1 MRYIS
6 DCIGMNPAKLEP
18 KRSINRLGWCGA
30 EFMPYAEDIVYDG
43 DKEYDPI
50 FRNIRE
56 NGSFAVW
63 KEHCAGL
70 RKNKINRLAFAASFG
85 SALIEPLRILPFVFH
100 VWSGESGTGKTVAIM
115 AAMSIWGNPKMGGLV
130 KTMNTTKVGIMRT
143 SAFLYSLP
151 YAGDELQTMKDKW
164 TTNFDQLIYQITEG
178 IDRGRGRASGGVE
191 ETKTWHN
198 SYLFTGEEPITKSNS
213 RAGSKNRVIEIEVE
227 DKLIEDGN
235 YTVSLLTENYGHAGK
250 KLVTYL
256 QGADDGKL
264 REEYKKY
271 FDAMCKL
278 DTTEKQAMAMS
289 CILVADH
296 ILVDQI
302 FTDEAPLQV
311 TDVKEYLRSAKEVDI
326 SERSYQI
333 VLNWIAKNP
342 LRFQNPTGG
351 DNKGEVW
358 GRIDADEDHPE
369 IPPVAVINKDVLCDF
384 LEKSGYDYAAVSKKW
399 AAKDR
404 LVKNSQGKFVHQ
416 TRVYGMKASYIKLRM
431 EPEADEEG
439 FMEVEDVQLPFE

>member
-1 MRYIS
+1 M
-6 DCIGMNPAKLEP
+6 
-18 KRSINRLGWCGA
+18 
-30 EFMPYAEDIVYDG
+30 
-43 DKEYDPI
+43 
-50 FRNIRE
+50 
-56 NGSFAVW
+56 
-63 KEHCAGL
+63 
-70 RKNKINRLAFAASFG
+70 
-85 SALIEPLRILPFVFH
+85 
-100 VWSGESGTGKTVAIM
+100 
-115 AAMSIWGNPKMGGLV
+115 
-130 KTMNTTKVGIMRT
+130 
-143 SAFLYSLP
+143 
-151 YAGDELQTMKDKW
+151 
-164 TTNFDQLIYQITEG
+164 
-178 IDRGRGRASGGVE
+178 E

-311 TDVKEYLRSAKEVDI
+311 
-326 SERSYQI
+326 
-333 VLNWIAKNP
+333 P
-342 LRFQNPTGG
+342 
-351 DNKGEVW
+351 
-358 GRIDADEDHPE
+358 
-369 IPPVAVINKDVLCDF
+369 
-384 LEKSGYDYAAVSKKW
+384 
-399 AAKDR
+399 
-404 LVKNSQGKFVHQ
+404 
-416 TRVYGMKASYIKLRM
+416 M
-431 EPEADEEG
+431 
-439 FMEVEDVQLPFE
+439 